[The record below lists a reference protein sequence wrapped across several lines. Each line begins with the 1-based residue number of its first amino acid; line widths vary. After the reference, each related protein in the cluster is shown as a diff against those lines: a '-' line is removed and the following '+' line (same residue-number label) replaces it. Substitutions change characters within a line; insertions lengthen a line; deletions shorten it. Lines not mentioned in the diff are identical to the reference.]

1 MKKEVYRAAATLMG
15 TIIGAGVLGI
25 PYVVAKAGFLTG
37 LIDIIFIGIM
47 MLVLNL
53 YLGEIVLST
62 KETHQLTGYA
72 NKYLG
77 KKGKY
82 LMFLS
87 VLIGDYGALIAYLI
101 GEGSSL
107 AAIFGGSSLWWSIA
121 FFFVVAFLIHKGI
134 KKISFSELIV
144 SSLIIL
150 TVIVIGALSF
160 DYINL
165 ENLVRF
171 NTANLF
177 IPYGVV
183 VFAFL
188 GLVAIPEVKEILVKD
203 KKEMKK
209 AILIGSIIPII
220 IYVLFTL
227 IVVGATGVNTT
238 EIATIGLGNYLG
250 SIALILG
257 NLFAIFAMFT
267 SFLALG
273 LAMKETYNY
282 DFKINEDI
290 SFVLAMLVPLFAFLI
305 LRNVAT
311 FTKVLN
317 FAGFLAGGLAGTLV
331 ILMTFNA
338 EKSRERKPEYKM
350 TKSLLLKIFI
360 IIVLIAGVIYN
371 LL

>member
-1 MKKEVYRAAATLMG
+1 MKKEVFRAAATIMG
-15 TIIGAGVLGI
+15 TIIGAGILGI
-25 PYVVAKAGFLTG
+25 PYVVSKAGFLTG
-37 LIDIIFIGIM
+37 LVDIIFIGAM
-47 MLVLNL
+47 MLILNL

-62 KETHQLTGYA
+62 KENHQLTGYA
-72 NKYLG
+72 EKFLG

-87 VLIGDYGALIAYLI
+87 VLIGDYGALVAYLI

-107 AAIFGGSSLWWSIA
+107 SAIFGGSNLWWSIA
-121 FFFVVAFLIHKGI
+121 FFFVTAFLVYKGI

-144 SSLIIL
+144 SSLILI
-150 TVIVIGALSF
+150 TVFVLGILSF
-160 DYINL
+160 SNININ
-165 ENLVRF
+165 NLTFF
-171 NTANLF
+171 NSANLF

-188 GLVAIPEVKEILVKD
+188 GLLAIPEAKEILIRD
-203 KKEMKK
+203 KKELKK

-220 IYVLFTL
+220 VYVLFAL
-227 IVVGATGVNTT
+227 IIVGVTGTNTT

-250 SIALILG
+250 SVGLIIG

-273 LAMKETYNY
+273 LAMKETYY
-282 DFKINEDI
+282 FDFKLSEDN
-290 SFVLAMLVPLFAFLI
+290 SFLLAMLVPLFLFLI
-305 LRNVAT
+305 LRNIAT

-317 FAGFLAGGLAGTLV
+317 FAGFLAGGIAGILV

-338 EKSRERKPEYKM
+338 EKSKTKPEYKM
-350 TKSLLLKIFI
+350 TRNIFLKILI
-360 IIVLIAGVIYN
+360 IIILIAGVVYN